1 MHQKRVFNGLNGPDG
16 PHGRSNAEKSIGSI
30 LSIWSIKC
38 RLLTKTEF
46 QAGNHCEL
54 LPQTAG
60 EALFFDKIV
69 KNHLIFGK
77 IWNILEIVGNCW
89 KLLEIYCR
97 LICIYKENQENPY
110 VGVLR

>member
-1 MHQKRVFNGLNGPDG
+1 MANAQKRVFNGLNGPDG

-30 LSIWSIKC
+30 LSIWSVKC

-69 KNHLIFGK
+69 KNHLNLEKFG
-77 IWNILEIVGNCW
+77 IYW

>member
-1 MHQKRVFNGLNGPDG
+1 MHKKRVFNGLNGPDG

-60 EALFFDKIV
+60 EALFLM
-69 KNHLIFGK
+69 KNMKNRLKFGK
-77 IWNILEIVGNCW
+77 KWNILETVGN
-89 KLLEIYCR
+89 
-97 LICIYKENQENPY
+97 
-110 VGVLR
+110 VLSSYLYL

>member
-1 MHQKRVFNGLNGPDG
+1 MHKKRVFNGLNGLDG

-60 EALFFDKIV
+60 EALFLRKNT
-69 KNHLIFGK
+69 KNHLNLEKFG
-77 IWNILEIVGNCW
+77 IYW

-110 VGVLR
+110 VGILR